1 MFRLCFIFCIVL
13 FSSLANAV
21 QISRLSPAEGLSQSY
36 VNTLLIDQQG
46 YLWLSTEGGLNRY
59 DGYQVLEVEGPDGVL
74 DKVQVN
80 YIYQDNSGGVWIT
93 TSIAGLLRYDPTTD
107 RYRKYIEPPSTEGEF
122 YNNMV
127 DLVLTKD
134 DQHMWAVRTNE
145 VATLDIRSG
154 QLVTEV
160 TLPLNE
166 DNGFI
171 RAVNQHQDIL
181 FIATSERLFAY
192 HLPTKKLRQLEHI
205 SDVAHPYQTNT
216 KSLFILNNDKLL
228 LGAVEG
234 MYELDISQLLQDF
247 DAKVTFKTLL
257 PDLNIWKILQ
267 HDQQTL
273 LLGTDKGL
281 VYYDIS
287 EGTAVRDKRLSSSV
301 FLPSN
306 TSVIDIAKDD
316 HGGIWVA
323 TKEDGA
329 FYLPDSTLAFDNVSD
344 LTVTGEGFS
353 HSNVW
358 AMHET
363 RDYIWLATNDGLTR
377 YDPKTRETKQFFKGY
392 MGDDILSEFIV
403 WRIAQYKDKLWLTTV
418 KGLFVFDPVTHKLT
432 RPKANNAQDQEIL
445 TAFVKGGQLLNNGKF
460 YFVNSDKGMFV
471 YDIDSAELTHLKQSF
486 EGVDPFLAYGF
497 YPPLPND
504 LTKPLYYNAG
514 VLFQYDPQR
523 ETLTEIYKAPK
534 ANKHLAVDITTYT
547 IDKNNILWLSLS
559 SFGLIGM
566 TLDGY
571 EPIYNIDLKAHK
583 IDTLMYEMRQDDEG
597 MIWMSS
603 HKGIWRLDPDNLHLQ
618 QFTTEDG
625 ILSNEFNGGASV
637 VLQDGRIGY
646 GMLKGFV
653 LFAPED
659 NRPKKPLLDHV
670 NITSVDLI
678 SRPNQKAGLKQ
689 FEHIELEHDD
699 IGLEVS
705 FSAMAF
711 SYQDRIIYEYQIS
724 GGQKILSRNQNRV
737 VFPKLNP
744 GEYALKVWAKDPL
757 TGDYTPPAKL
767 TIKVNYPAWRSPVA
781 IAGYVFLTLMLLSLW
796 SYRKY
801 RVEQLILAA
810 HKATQDREARLKMA
824 LEGSNSGVWEWH
836 AGSTLIYQP
845 RLINELDYDLESVG
859 LDDYLQKIHP
869 ADRAMF
875 RLQWLEFVTTNKG
888 FIDCTYRL
896 KDSQGQW
903 RWYKDF
909 GKVLEWEDGNPTQVA
924 GTYTNLTRERLFEER
939 AALFGAAFEQ
949 TRDWVMILDK
959 NLRIQVCNRA
969 MQNAFNLESIPSS
982 STAVKLGVSRQKRI
996 MYLRKTMALAVHQH
1010 ISSEEVVTLPNGDER
1025 DVLVKISAVAN
1036 SEGELHSYV
1045 VVLTDISQQKRSE
1058 KELYQLANYD
1068 LQTNLPNKALLMDR
1082 VQHVIKQSQVHPTQ
1096 HALLV
1101 IKFSRLQ
1108 HLHDI
1113 YGTDFV
1119 AELLPLLA
1127 KKLRCCFREL
1137 DSLAIGQDKLFYVLM
1152 EGLDHP
1158 EQVQQYVQCL
1168 LHSFANPFNV
1178 SGQSVAMQ
1186 PVIGIAMYPDDA
1198 LDAFA
1203 LSQAAKAALDHVLIK
1218 QVSAYQFFREEMNGK
1233 VRRSREVEQALMNA
1247 LKNNQFSNHYQPIV
1261 DVQSGKLLG
1270 FESLLRWP
1278 DNDEFCAQ
1286 EFALA
1291 AEQTGVVTEL
1301 TLQTLSR
1308 ALIELRHW
1316 QTIQPDVYVSVNL
1329 SAINFDYEGLVEEIA
1344 SLLQRSKVDG
1354 RYVTFEITETAML
1367 SNIES
1372 AVEVMKALKSL
1383 GCSIYMDDFGTGYA
1397 SLTYLQQ
1404 LPLDAIKIDKQF
1416 IEQISEQPESYLIV
1430 RSCVNLA
1437 HGLGL
1442 LCVAEGVESDVQL
1455 QRITA
1460 EHVDHY
1466 QGYRYSPAVAG
1477 EQVAE
1482 MLKMQQRL

>member
-1 MFRLCFIFCIVL
+1 MFRLCFIFCICL
-13 FSSLANAV
+13 FTALVNAA

-36 VNTLLIDQQG
+36 VNTLLIDEQG

-59 DGYQVLEVEGPDGVL
+59 DGYQVLDVNGPDGVL

-80 YIYQDNSGGVWIT
+80 YIYQDNLGGIWIT
-93 TSIAGLLRYDPTTD
+93 TGIAGLLRYDPMKD
-107 RYRKYIEPPSTEGEF
+107 EYRKYIEPPSTEDEF
-122 YNNMV
+122 YSNLVNI
-127 DLVLTKD
+127 VLTKD
-134 DQHMWAVRTNE
+134 DDHMWVVRTND
-145 VATLDIRSG
+145 VAILNIHTGKLES
-154 QLVTEV
+154 EV
-160 TLPLNE
+160 TLPLDE
-166 DNGFI
+166 ESGFI
-171 RAVNQHQDIL
+171 RAVYQHQDIL

-192 HLPTKKLRQLEHI
+192 HLTTKKLRPLDHLAPI
-205 SDVAHPYQTNT
+205 AHPYQTNT
-216 KSLFILNNDKLL
+216 KSLFILDQDTLL
-228 LGAVEG
+228 VGAVQG
-234 MYELDISQLLQDF
+234 MYELDISQLLKDF
-247 DAKVTFKTLL
+247 DAEVPFKTLL
-257 PDLNIWKILQ
+257 PELNIWKMLR
-267 HDQQTL
+267 HDEHTL

-281 VYYDIS
+281 VYYTIED
-287 EGTAVRDKRLSSSV
+287 GNAVRDKRLSTSV

-306 TSVIDIAKDD
+306 TSVIDIVKDNY
-316 HGGIWVA
+316 GGLWVA

-344 LTVTGEGFS
+344 LTVEGEGFS

-358 AMHET
+358 AMHESNQFL
-363 RDYIWLATNDGLTR
+363 WLATNDGLTR
-377 YDPKTRETKQFFKGY
+377 YNPKTRETKQFLKGY
-392 MGDDILSEFIV
+392 LGDEILSEFII
-403 WRIAQYKDKLWLTTV
+403 WKIAEYNNKLWLTTV
-418 KGLFVFDPVTHKLT
+418 KGLFVFDPITHEVT
-432 RPKANNAQDQEIL
+432 RPKANNPEDKEIL
-445 TAFVKGGQLLNNGKF
+445 TSFVKGGELLADGKF
-460 YFVNSDKGMFV
+460 YFVNSDIGMFV
-471 YDIDSAELTHLKQSF
+471 YDINTAELTHLTKSF
-486 EGVDPFLAYGF
+486 ENVDPFLTYGF
-497 YPPLPND
+497 YPPLPNEP
-504 LTKPLYYNAG
+504 LKPLYYYAG
-514 VLFQYDPQR
+514 VLLQYDPQL

-559 SFGLIGM
+559 SFGLIGL

-583 IDTLMYEMRQDDEG
+583 IDTLMYEMRQDKEG

-637 VLQDGRIGY
+637 MLEDGRIAY

-653 LFAPED
+653 VFSPDD

-689 FEHIELEHDD
+689 FDHIELEHDD

-767 TIKVNYPAWRSPVA
+767 TINVNYPAWRSPVA
-781 IAGYVFLTLMLLSLW
+781 IAGYVFLTLLLLSLW

-810 HKATQDREARLKMA
+810 HKETQDREARLKMA

-845 RLINELDYDLESVG
+845 RLVTELDYELESVG

-869 ADRAMF
+869 SDRAMF

-896 KDSQGQW
+896 KDSKGQW

-909 GKVLEWEDGNPTQVA
+909 GKVLEWDEGNPTQVA

-959 NLRIQVCNRA
+959 RLRIQACNRA
-969 MQNAFNLESIPSS
+969 MQNAFNLDSIPSS
-982 STAVKLGVSRQKRI
+982 STAVKLGMSRQKRM
-996 MYLRKTMALAVHQH
+996 MYLRQTLALAVHQH
-1010 ISSEEVVTLPNGDER
+1010 LSSEEVVSLPNGDER
-1025 DVLVKISAVAN
+1025 DVLIKISAVAN
-1036 SEGELHSYV
+1036 GDGELYSYV
-1045 VVLTDISQQKRSE
+1045 VVLTDISQQKRTE

-1068 LQTNLPNKALLMDR
+1068 LQTKLPNKALLMDR
-1082 VQHVIKQSQVHPTQ
+1082 VQHAIKQSQAQETHF
-1096 HALLV
+1096 ALLV
-1101 IKFSRLQ
+1101 IKFNRLQ
-1108 HLHDI
+1108 NLYDI
-1113 YGTDFV
+1113 YGADFV

-1127 KKLRCCFREL
+1127 TKLRCCFREL
-1137 DSLAIGQDKLFYVLM
+1137 DSLATGHDKSFYVLM
-1152 EGLDHP
+1152 EHLDNP
-1158 EQVQQYVQCL
+1158 EKVHQYVECL
-1168 LHSFANPFNV
+1168 VHSFSTPLEAAGHTV
-1178 SGQSVAMQ
+1178 QMQ
-1186 PVIGIAMYPDDA
+1186 PTIGIAMYPDDA
-1198 LDAFA
+1198 SDAFE
-1203 LSQAAKAALDHVLIK
+1203 LNQAAKAALEHVNVQQI
-1218 QVSAYQFFREEMNGK
+1218 SSYQFFREEMNGK
-1233 VRRSREVEQALMNA
+1233 VRRSREVEQALMRA
-1247 LKNNQFSNHYQPIV
+1247 LKNGEFSNHYQPIV
-1261 DVQSGKLLG
+1261 DVQSDTLLG
-1270 FESLLRWP
+1270 FEALLRWP
-1278 DNDEFCAQ
+1278 ENSEFCAQ
-1286 EFALA
+1286 EYALA
-1291 AEQTGVVTEL
+1291 AEHAGVVTEL

-1308 ALIELRHW
+1308 ALVELRHW
-1316 QTIQPDVYVSVNL
+1316 QTIERDLYISINL
-1329 SAINFDYEGLVEEIA
+1329 SAIDFESSSLVDNIQQA
-1344 SLLQRSKVDG
+1344 LSRSKVSG
-1354 RYVTFEITETAML
+1354 HSVAFEITETALL
-1367 SNIES
+1367 SNVDS
-1372 AVEVMKALKSL
+1372 AVKVMKEIKAL
-1383 GCSIYMDDFGTGYA
+1383 GCRIYMDDFGTGYA

-1404 LPLDAIKIDKQF
+1404 LPIDVIKIDKSFVQ
-1416 IEQISEQPESYLIV
+1416 QIAEDPESYLII

-1442 LCVAEGVESDVQL
+1442 KCVAEGVENDLQY
-1455 QRITA
+1455 QRIKA
-1460 EHVDHY
+1460 EQVDYY
-1466 QGYRYSPAVAG
+1466 QGYRFSSAISG
-1477 EQVAE
+1477 EQVAQLLFE
-1482 MLKMQQRL
+1482 TSL